1 MLTFKHRIGIKCQ
14 TSLQGLNSA
23 KCKVFWAPTDFNQA
37 PASTSEMK
45 LSLQLSLSMK
55 GQVGLQVFT
64 MALLQSPPE
73 PKGKTL
79 GDFNS
84 IWIKPPSF
92 VPYWNLLWN
101 SNPSWFAA
109 GTEVL
114 GCILFIFLWV
124 EGGEPSINH
133 TAWLFSRTCFHSI
146 VVLTNCNTLGRN
158 FPLQIFALGGL
169 ILGKDQAEQFS
180 FFSQTSIRDRGAL
193 LSVSR
198 SLPTSS
204 LRNAIT
210 SHQWPKTLEAAV
222 FATLQNKPPVVRK
235 ATSSR
240 GAAPAGRWGHA
251 EPTALPRSAGI
262 WLLTDRVCIKD
273 IPAGTT
279 AKDNMLFVK
288 AALQQEG

>member
-1 MLTFKHRIGIKCQ
+1 MLTFKHRIQLKCQ

-84 IWIKPPSF
+84 IWIKPWSF

-101 SNPSWFAA
+101 STPLWFAA

-133 TAWLFSRTCFHSI
+133 IAWLFSRTCFHSL
-146 VVLTNCNTLGRN
+146 VVLTNCSTLGRN
-158 FPLQIFALGGL
+158 FPLQIFALGGI
-169 ILGKDQAEQFS
+169 ILGKDQPEQFS
-180 FFSQTSIRDRGAL
+180 FFSKTSIRDRGVVL
-193 LSVSR
+193 LVSR
-198 SLPTSS
+198 TLPTSS
-204 LRNAIT
+204 WRNCIT
-210 SHQWPKTLEAAV
+210 SHQWPKSREAAV
-222 FATLQNKPPVVRK
+222 TSGPRVCHLPEQPPVVGPDTCPGASTCGEVGTRGPHCFATLSGDLAFNR
-235 ATSSR
+235 SSLHR
-240 GAAPAGRWGHA
+240 RCSSWNN
-251 EPTALPRSAGI
+251 
-262 WLLTDRVCIKD
+262 C
-273 IPAGTT
+273 
-279 AKDNMLFVK
+279 
-288 AALQQEG
+288 

>member
-1 MLTFKHRIGIKCQ
+1 MLTFKHRIWLKCQ
-14 TSLQGLNSA
+14 TSLQGLNAA

-64 MALLQSPPE
+64 MALLQSPLE

-84 IWIKPPSF
+84 IWIKPQSF

-101 SNPSWFAA
+101 STPSWFAV

-124 EGGEPSINH
+124 EGGEPSINY
-133 TAWLFSRTCFHSI
+133 TASLFSRTCFHSL
-146 VVLTNCNTLGRN
+146 VLLTNCNTLGRSI
-158 FPLQIFALGGL
+158 PLQIFALGRI
-169 ILGKDQAEQFS
+169 ILGKDQPEQFS
-180 FFSQTSIRDRGAL
+180 FFSKTSARDRGAL

-198 SLPTSS
+198 SPPTSS
-204 LRNAIT
+204 LRNCIT
-210 SHQWPKTLEAAV
+210 LHQWPKTHEAAV
-222 FATLQNKPPVVRK
+222 ISEPHVCHSLEQPPTVRQ
-235 ATSSR
+235 ATSSGGNTCGE
-240 GAAPAGRWGHA
+240 GATCR
-251 EPTALPRSAGI
+251 PRCFA
-262 WLLTDRVCIKD
+262 
-273 IPAGTT
+273 
-279 AKDNMLFVK
+279 MLGEDLAFNRSS
-288 AALQQEG
+288 LHRRCCSWNNC